1 MRKNTTILKNT
12 KTVATGV
19 GKRRLLSDD
28 GGDNNLA
35 TKSNQEK
42 LDEIFKDLKP
52 LIKSRVDK
60 VIAIDAINLS
70 AHYLKLFHQLFKNE
84 ITTRDIA
91 DLSRLIDSDDRY
103 APYSGVKARRK
114 SSRKIKSIPHGARPL
129 FSKIELEQ
137 LLSIRQDD

>member
-1 MRKNTTILKNT
+1 MRKNT

-28 GGDNNLA
+28 GADNNLA
-35 TKSNQEK
+35 TKLSQEQ
-42 LDEIFKDLKP
+42 LNEIFENLKP

-84 ITTRDIA
+84 ITIHDIGS
-91 DLSRLIDSDDRY
+91 LSRLIDSDDRY
-103 APYSGVKARRK
+103 APYSGVKPRGK

-129 FSKIELEQ
+129 FFKRRLVIKQ
-137 LLSIRQDD
+137 AK